1 MIGAI
6 LGDIV
11 GSIFEFDNHK
21 STEFEFLSE
30 KSVFTDDTVMTIAT
44 MDVLLSGGGYAETYK
59 KWFRRYPDAGFGGM
73 FFKWGFTNS
82 LEPYNSWGNGSA
94 MRVSPVGL
102 WYDTLDQTRVAARAS
117 ASATHNHPEGIK
129 GAEATAAAIFLART
143 GRGKVDIKAYIEQEF
158 GYDLS
163 ASTDSIRPWY
173 KFDVS
178 CQGTLPPALIC
189 FLESTDYEDAI
200 RRSISIGGDSDTIAC
215 IVGGMAEAFHG
226 MPSDMKTMALDR
238 LPADMRTVVEA
249 FYTKIGGK

>member
-11 GSIFEFDNHK
+11 GSVFEFDNHK

-30 KSVFTDDTVMTIAT
+30 ESVFTDDTVMTIAT
-44 MDVLLSGGGYAETYK
+44 MDVLLSGDGYAETYK

-102 WYDTLDQTRVAARAS
+102 WHDTLDQTRAAARAS

-129 GAEATAAAIFLART
+129 GAEAGSWYGLMAPKGIPEDVRARLVASATKALASAEVRDKIAGT
-143 GRGKVDIKAYIEQEF
+143 GLDPVTLTGQEF
-158 GYDLS
+158 QDYLHRQW
-163 ASTDSIRPWY
+163 DSLGRVIRS
-173 KFDVS
+173 K
-178 CQGTLPPALIC
+178 Q
-189 FLESTDYEDAI
+189 
-200 RRSISIGGDSDTIAC
+200 ISLND
-215 IVGGMAEAFHG
+215 
-226 MPSDMKTMALDR
+226 
-238 LPADMRTVVEA
+238 
-249 FYTKIGGK
+249 